1 LNADRKSVEPN
12 LEADVIVVGGG
23 PAGSAVAARLARLG
37 RRVILFEKE
46 RFPRFHIGESL
57 LPCSVALFRE
67 LGVMPALERA
77 DFLPKYAAEF
87 LTPDGGARQ
96 RYAFADGLVA
106 GAPSAF
112 QVDRSEFDRVLLE
125 HARSEGARVEEEHQ
139 VVKFRAERADG
150 VEVTV
155 RSAGGEERT
164 ARAEML
170 VDASGQSALVASRLG
185 LRRMEPDL
193 RNFAVFSH
201 FEGAARASGPSEGDI
216 SVVLVPGGWWWV
228 IPLRNDRTSVGFV
241 GPAQSLAGRKPDEA
255 FLAEGLAAAPYLAD
269 RFAGAKRVA
278 PVRTISDW
286 SYTSGALAGDRFLL
300 VGDAGAFID
309 PVFST
314 GVHLGLTGALRAAA
328 AIDQALR
335 TRRFERSSFLEYE
348 RSMKRLIATYTEL
361 VKGFYRPEF
370 GELLLHPSDS
380 FGLRRAVTSLLAGH
394 GADRFDIAWRVA
406 LFHQIVRANKHF
418 SLVPRMPERRAAP
431 R

>member
-1 LNADRKSVEPN
+1 VERD

-67 LGVMPALERA
+67 LGVLPALERA

-87 LTPDGGARQ
+87 VTPNGEERQ

-139 VVKFRAERADG
+139 VVKFRAERADA

-155 RSAGGEERT
+155 RDASGAERS

-185 LRRMEPDL
+185 LRRMEPGL

-201 FEGAARASGPSEGDI
+201 FEGAARAGGPEEGDI
-216 SVVLVPGGWWWV
+216 SVVLVPDGWWWV

-241 GPAQSLAGRKPDEA
+241 GPARSLAGRKPDEA
-255 FLAEGLAAAPYLAD
+255 FLTEGLEAAPYLAR
-269 RFAGAKRVA
+269 RFAGARRVA

-286 SYTSGALAGDRFLL
+286 SYTSEALAGDRFLL

-328 AIDQALR
+328 VIDDALR
-335 TRRFERSSFLEYE
+335 ARRFDRAAFIEYE
-348 RSMKRLIATYTEL
+348 GGMKRLIATYTEL

-370 GELLLHPSDS
+370 GELLLHPSDA

-406 LFHQIVRANKHF
+406 LFHQLVRANKHF
-418 SLVPRMPERRAAP
+418 SLVPRMPDRRAAP
-431 R
+431 AAED